1 MVEILSE
8 VFKSFSGTNELAK
21 RKAKKRG
28 VKIKGNEDIFLMW
41 KRNIKKDTTEIIN
54 INDNNAALELI
65 KNKDRAGKKER
76 QPNKT
81 L

>member
-28 VKIKGNEDIFLMW
+28 AKIKGNEVDFLV
-41 KRNIKKDTTEIIN
+41 
-54 INDNNAALELI
+54 
-65 KNKDRAGKKER
+65 
-76 QPNKT
+76 
-81 L
+81 

>member
-1 MVEILSE
+1 MEEILSE

-28 VKIKGNEDIFLMW
+28 AKIKGNEVDFLVWKNKITRANTDI
-41 KRNIKKDTTEIIN
+41 IKIKDN
-54 INDNNAALELI
+54 RAALELI
-65 KNKDRAGKKER
+65 KNKDRAGKNDNK
-76 QPNKT
+76 PNKN